1 MADKDVAEARGS
13 RQCVVF
19 SIGNE
24 HYGIDI
30 FQVREIIRVPA
41 VTHVPGA
48 PDDVQGVINLR
59 GGVIPILDLR
69 KRFGLGDAGVRE
81 QDRRIVVVEFDE
93 QTLGIVVDGVSE
105 VLEID
110 AGAIEPPS
118 PYVMS
123 AHSHAI
129 AGIAKLGERLII
141 LLELEALFTGHE
153 KERLKQLA
161 DGDHGDRSP
170 GDGDDRP
177 EMI

>member
-1 MADKDVAEARGS
+1 MADKDVAEARDP
-13 RQCVVF
+13 QCVVF

-59 GGVIPILDLR
+59 GGVIPSSTCGN
-69 KRFGLGDAGVRE
+69 GLGWVMPVRE

-93 QTLGIVVDGVSE
+93 QTVGIVVDGVSE

-110 AGAIEPPS
+110 AAINRRPRTSCRLIPTPS
-118 PYVMS
+118 P
-123 AHSHAI
+123 
-129 AGIAKLGERLII
+129 GCR
-141 LLELEALFTGHE
+141 TGG
-153 KERLKQLA
+153 KV
-161 DGDHGDRSP
+161 DHPARTGGSLY
-170 GDGDDRP
+170 GT
-177 EMI
+177 